1 MVGTGGNWIVGPG
14 VEIPGIVGIVG
25 IAGIAG
31 FGIGGGSLNGLKGA
45 PTVL

>member
-14 VEIPGIVGIVG
+14 VEMPGIVG

-31 FGIGGGSLNGLKGA
+31 FGIGGGSLNGLKGP